1 MRASGGW
8 RASSHL
14 RPIRGLMG
22 IRRVSGDPAMM
33 EMTTRPSLTREPP
46 RVLAL
51 PISGLSEAL
60 VGAGFAVVPWP
71 QGSEAGVVA
80 LAPEVDAVITIGGRA
95 LPQGFLAAATR
106 LSVICCFGTG
116 YENYDPA
123 LLAARGV
130 RLANGGGS
138 NAEDVADL
146 GLGLFLAA
154 RRRIV
159 EADGWVK
166 GGRWPTVRPMARR
179 VRGSRMGILGLGGI
193 GRALAV
199 RGEALGM
206 TVGWSG
212 PRPKEVGWPRFATAL
227 ELARWCDALFVC
239 ARPTAD
245 NDGVVDTEVLD
256 ALGPEGVLVNVARG
270 SLVDEEALIR
280 ALREG
285 RLGAAALDVFAE
297 EPTDPAK
304 WAGTPNLTL
313 HPHSGAATLEAM
325 ADGCARAVENLRR
338 HFAGDELLTPVN

>member
-1 MRASGGW
+1 
-8 RASSHL
+8 
-14 RPIRGLMG
+14 
-22 IRRVSGDPAMM
+22 
-33 EMTTRPSLTREPP
+33 MTTRPSQTHAP

-60 VGAGFAVVPWP
+60 GAAGFAAIPWP
-71 QGSEAGVVA
+71 QGSEVGERLLE
-80 LAPEVDAVITIGGRA
+80 LAPEVEAVVTIGGRA
-95 LPQGFLAAATR
+95 LPQDFLAAATR
-106 LSVICCFGTG
+106 LSLICCFGTG
-116 YENYDPA
+116 YENYDPEG
-123 LLAARGV
+123 LAARGV

-146 GLGLFLAA
+146 ALGLFLAA

-166 GGRWPTVRPMARR
+166 GGRWPAVRPMSRR
-179 VRGSRMGILGLGGI
+179 IRGNRMGILGLGGI
-193 GRALAV
+193 GRALAA

-212 PRPKEVGWPRFATAL
+212 PRPKAVDWPRFVTAV
-227 ELARWCDALFVC
+227 ELADWCDALFVC

-245 NDGVVDTEVLD
+245 NEGVVDAAVLE
-256 ALGPEGVLVNVARG
+256 ALGPDGVLVNVARG
-270 SLVDEEALIR
+270 SLVDEDALIR
-280 ALREG
+280 ALREK

-313 HPHSGAATLEAM
+313 HPHSGAATFEAI

-338 HFAGDELLTPVN
+338 HFAGEELLTPVN

>member
-1 MRASGGW
+1 
-8 RASSHL
+8 
-14 RPIRGLMG
+14 
-22 IRRVSGDPAMM
+22 
-33 EMTTRPSLTREPP
+33 MTTLPSQAREP

-51 PISGLSEAL
+51 PISGLSEVLGA
-60 VGAGFAVVPWP
+60 AGFAVIAWP
-71 QGSEAGVVA
+71 QGAGA
-80 LAPEVDAVITIGGRA
+80 AERLLEIAPVVDAVVTIGGRA

-106 LSVICCFGTG
+106 LSLICCFGTG
-116 YENYDPA
+116 YENYDPDA
-123 LLAARGV
+123 LGARGV

-166 GGRWPTVRPMARR
+166 GGNWPAIRPMSRR
-179 VRGSRMGILGLGGI
+179 IRGSRMGILGLGGI

-212 PRPKEVGWPRFATAL
+212 PRPKEVSWPHFSTAV
-227 ELARWCDALFVC
+227 ELSRWCDALFVC
-239 ARPTAD
+239 ARPTPD
-245 NDGVVDTEVLD
+245 NEGAVDATVLD

-270 SLVDEEALIR
+270 SLVDEDALIR

-285 RLGAAALDVFAE
+285 RVGAAALDVFAE

-325 ADGCARAVENLRR
+325 ADGCARVVENLRR
-338 HFAGDELLTPVN
+338 HFAGEALLTPVN